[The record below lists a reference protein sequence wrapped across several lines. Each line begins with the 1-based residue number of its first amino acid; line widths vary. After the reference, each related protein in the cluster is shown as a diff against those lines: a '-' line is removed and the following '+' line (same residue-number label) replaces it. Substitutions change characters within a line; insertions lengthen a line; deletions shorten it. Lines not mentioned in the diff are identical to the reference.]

1 MSVAALLPS
10 WQLALESDNKSPKTI
25 KSYTASVRSLAKFL
39 RDHDM
44 PDDIEKVGPEHIG
57 AFLVAERERTSAAF
71 AQQHYRNLHVYFRW
85 IEREGEQEAPNP
97 MTLVSKPAV
106 PESCK
111 PFFAEDELSKLLA
124 VCMGQDFEARRD
136 AAIIRILLD
145 TGVRVSGLANLRFDA
160 ADDDRTDVFLQLR
173 RLRVVLKGGRQH
185 WVPIGRKAAADLDR
199 YLRVRA
205 RHPRASVSPWLWLG
219 VRNGPR
225 GEHFTDTGIRQML
238 ERRGEQAGVQNVHPH
253 RFRHTFAD
261 RWLADGGN
269 VDDLMNVAGWQSITM
284 PLRYAKGRGIA
295 RAAAA
300 HERLSPGDRL

>member
-44 PDDIEKVGPEHIG
+44 PDDIELVEPEHIR
-57 AFLVAERERTSAAF
+57 AFLVSERERTSPAF
-71 AQQHYRNLHVYFRW
+71 AQQHYRNLHVYFNW
-85 IEREGEQEAPNP
+85 IESEGERQAPNP
-97 MTLVSKPAV
+97 MTRVNKPAV
-106 PESCK
+106 PESVK
-111 PFFAEDELSKLLA
+111 PFFTEDELSKLLA
-124 VCMGQDFEARRD
+124 ACKGQDFEPRRD
-136 AAIIRILLD
+136 TAIIRILVD
-145 TGVRVSGLANLRFDA
+145 TGVRVNGLANLRFDP
-160 ADDDRTDVFLQLR
+160 ADDDKTDVFLQLR

-185 WVPIGRKAAADLDR
+185 WVPIGKKSAADLDR

-205 RHPRASVSPWLWLG
+205 RHPRASSSPWLWLG

-238 ERRGEQAGVQNVHPH
+238 ERRGLQAGVQNVNPH

-261 RWLADGGN
+261 SWLANGGN

-284 PLRYAKGRGIA
+284 PLQYAKGRGIA

>member
-25 KSYTASVRSLAKFL
+25 KSYAASVRSLAKFL

-44 PDDIEKVGPEHIG
+44 PDDIEDVEPEHIR
-57 AFLVAERERTSAAF
+57 AFLVSERERTSAAF

-85 IEREGEQEAPNP
+85 IEREGERTAPNP
-97 MTLVSKPAV
+97 MTRVGKPAV
-106 PESCK
+106 PESVK
-111 PFFAEDELSKLLA
+111 PFFTEAELSKLLA
-124 VCMGQDFEARRD
+124 ACKGQDFESRRD
-136 AAIIRILLD
+136 TAIIRILVD

-185 WVPIGRKAAADLDR
+185 WVPIGRKAAMDLDR
-199 YLRVRA
+199 YLRFRA
-205 RHPRASVSPWLWLG
+205 RHPRSSSPWLWLG

-238 ERRGEQAGVQNVHPH
+238 ERRGEQAGVQNVNPH

-261 RWLADGGN
+261 SWLANGGN

-284 PLRYAKGRGIA
+284 PLQYAKGRGVA

>member
-25 KSYTASVRSLAKFL
+25 KSYTASVRSLSAFL
-39 RDHDM
+39 REHGM
-44 PDDIEKVGPEHIG
+44 PDDIEKVEPEHIR
-57 AFLVAERERTSAAF
+57 AFLVAERERTSPAF
-71 AQQHYRNLHVYFRW
+71 AQQHYRNLHVYFNW
-85 IEREGEQEAPNP
+85 IEREGERQALNP
-97 MTLVSKPAV
+97 MRLIGKPAV
-106 PESCK
+106 PESVK
-111 PFFAEDELSKLLA
+111 PFFTADELTKLLA
-124 VCMGQDFEARRD
+124 VCKGQDFESRRD
-136 AAIIRILLD
+136 TAVIRILVD

-160 ADDDRTDVFLQLR
+160 VDDDRTDVFLQLK

-185 WVPIGRKAAADLDR
+185 WVPIGKKAAADLDR
-199 YLRVRA
+199 YLRVRQK
-205 RHPRASVSPWLWLG
+205 HPRATSSPWLWLG

-261 RWLADGGN
+261 SWLANGGN

-284 PLRYAKGRGIA
+284 PLQYAKGRGIA